1 MFCKHIKYDNNGN
14 EIAKGPQCR
23 YAEEFR
29 FHIRGTDNTGAY
41 KQCHYPQTHN
51 NISCYPSKQIRYIFS
66 GMEIEIHPCLTF
78 HLTLQNVCQQCR
90 DIYGLSKRAIQCFAA
105 AF

>member
-1 MFCKHIKYDNNGN
+1 MYSA
-14 EIAKGPQCR
+14 EIINSVIIIAVMLTLS
-23 YAEEFR
+23 AF
-29 FHIRGTDNTGAY
+29 
-41 KQCHYPQTHN
+41 
-51 NISCYPSKQIRYIFS
+51 FS